1 MPIIYV
7 PTGFGD
13 GWFFG
18 NGWVQ
23 EALIVVD
30 NADVEKEIYKL
41 VEELQ
46 LDFSLP
52 WIPQDVLEGDSWKP
66 DGVLTVTSEWN

>member
-1 MPIIYV
+1 
-7 PTGFGD
+7 
-13 GWFFG
+13 
-18 NGWVQ
+18 
-23 EALIVVD
+23 
-30 NADVEKEIYKL
+30 VEKEIYKL

-52 WIPQDVLEGDSWKP
+52 WIPQDVLEGDSWKQ